1 MALFRNLGLLN
12 KLTVVVTA
20 IVLTFF
26 ALATY
31 IDYRLHKGFIIAES
45 VEKARIIA
53 SEAIRA
59 REYISDQLQIGQVE
73 LSVDR
78 YGLIPVVAS
87 TRIGELV
94 ARDLD
99 YRIRQVSDRYRN
111 QKNAPDT
118 FESAALQKFYLSPY
132 LKEYY
137 AVTTIQ
143 GEPVFRYMQPFRAEQ
158 SCLECHGDPQ
168 AAPDYIKRLFPE
180 EKDQAY
186 NYKIGE
192 IIGAASVTIPME
204 KLYRQIYANVRND
217 FFYTGSLILVLITAL
232 GLLTRMTVTVPLTRL
247 GEGIREIILTGRFET
262 KIPRRGRDE
271 IGALI
276 DGFNEMMD
284 NLQEKSQHL
293 EESEKRFRLLT
304 ETARDG
310 IVSFLSNGQIILF
323 NREAERMFGYSK
335 REALGMTIDRFIH
348 EECQSL
354 REAGAEAYLQQ
365 HAEELIRK
373 THRIPGRRRS
383 GSSFPLEL
391 SLSAAESEGHL
402 FYTAILREKT
412 PGE

>member
-1 MALFRNLGLLN
+1 MALFRNLGLLT
-12 KLTVVVTA
+12 KLIVVVTA

-45 VEKARIIA
+45 AEKARIIG

-59 REYISDQLQIGQVE
+59 REYISDQLQIGRVD

-99 YRIRQVSDRYRN
+99 YSIRQVSDRYRN
-111 QKNAPDT
+111 PKNAPDA
-118 FESAALQKFYLSPY
+118 FESATLQRFYLSPY

-137 AVTTIQ
+137 AVTSIQ
-143 GEPVFRYMQPFRAEQ
+143 GEPVFRYMQPFRAEE
-158 SCLECHGDPQ
+158 SCLECHGDPKS
-168 AAPDYIKRLFPE
+168 APDYIKRLFPE
-180 EKDQAY
+180 EEDQAY

-204 KLYRQIYANVRND
+204 KLHRQIYANVRND
-217 FFYTGSLILVLITAL
+217 FFYTGTLILVLITAL
-232 GLLTRMTVTVPLTRL
+232 GLLTRITVTAPLTRL

-284 NLQEKSQHL
+284 NLQEKSRHL

-335 REALGMTIDRFIH
+335 REALGMTIDRFVH
-348 EECQSL
+348 EECRSL
-354 REAGAEAYLQQ
+354 HEAGAVAYLQQ
-365 HAEELIRK
+365 HAGELIRK

-383 GSSFPLEL
+383 GSPLPLEL
-391 SLSAAESEGHL
+391 SLSAAESDGHL

-412 PGE
+412 PEE

>member
-1 MALFRNLGLLN
+1 MALFRNLGLFT
-12 KLTVVVTA
+12 KITVVVTA
-20 IVLTFF
+20 ILLAFF
-26 ALATY
+26 ALATF
-31 IDYRLHKGFIIAES
+31 IDYRLHRGFIIAES
-45 VEKARIIA
+45 AEKARIIA

-59 REYISDQLQIGQVE
+59 REYISDQLLIGQVD
-73 LSVDR
+73 LSVER

-99 YRIRQVSDRYRN
+99 YRIRQVSNRYRN
-111 QKNAPDT
+111 PKNAPDA
-118 FESAALQKFYLSPY
+118 FESATLQKFYDSPY
-132 LKEYY
+132 QKEFF
-137 AVTTIQ
+137 AITTLQ

-158 SCLECHGDPQ
+158 SCLECHGDPKT
-168 AAPDYIKRLFPE
+168 APDFIKQLFPE

-217 FFYTGSLILVLITAL
+217 LLYTGGMILVLITGL
-232 GLLTRMTVTVPLTRL
+232 GLLIRITVTNPLTRL
-247 GEGIREIILTGRFET
+247 GEGIREIILTGRFES

-323 NREAERMFGYSK
+323 NREAERMFGFSK
-335 REALGMTIDRFIH
+335 REALGMTIDRIIH
-348 EECQSL
+348 EECRSL
-354 REAGAEAYLQQ
+354 HEVGAEAYLRQQ
-365 HAEELIRK
+365 GGELLRK
-373 THRIPGRRRS
+373 THQLPGRRRD
-383 GSSFPLEL
+383 GSLLPLEL
-391 SLSAAESEGHL
+391 SLSVAESDGHL
-402 FYTAILREKT
+402 FYTAILRERARE
-412 PGE
+412 G

>member
-111 QKNAPDT
+111 QKNAPDA

-365 HAEELIRK
+365 QAEELIRK

>member
-1 MALFRNLGLLN
+1 MALLRNLGLLT
-12 KLTVVVTA
+12 KITVVVTA
-20 IVLTFF
+20 ILLVFFVVATF
-26 ALATY
+26 

-53 SEAIRA
+53 AAAIRS
-59 REYISDQLQIGQVE
+59 REYISDQLQVGHVE
-73 LSVDR
+73 LSVER

-99 YRIRQVSDRYRN
+99 YRIQQVSDRYRN
-111 QKNAPDT
+111 PKNAPDS
-118 FESAALQKFYLSPY
+118 FESETLQKFYTSPH

-137 AVTTIQ
+137 TITSFQ
-143 GEPVFRYMQPFRAEQ
+143 GDPVFRYMQPFRAEE

-168 AAPDYIKRLFPE
+168 TAPDYIKRLFPE
-180 EKDQAY
+180 AGDRAY

-204 KLYRQIYANVRND
+204 KLYKQIYANVRND
-217 FFYTGSLILVLITAL
+217 LFYTGGLILAMITCL
-232 GLLTRMTVTVPLTRL
+232 GLLTRGTVTAPLTRL
-247 GEGIREIILTGRFET
+247 GEGIREIVRTGSFDV

-284 NLQEKSQHL
+284 HLQEKSLHL
-293 EESEKRFRLLT
+293 EESEKRYRVLT

-310 IVSFLSNGQIILF
+310 ILSFLGNGQVILF

-335 REALGMTIDRFIH
+335 LEALGMTIDRFIH
-348 EECQSL
+348 EECRSVH
-354 REAGAEAYLQQ
+354 EAGIEAYLRQ
-365 HAEELIRK
+365 HGGELLRK
-373 THRIPGRRRS
+373 TQRIPGRRRD
-383 GSSFPLEL
+383 GSPLYLEL
-391 SLSAAESEGHL
+391 SLSVAESDGHL
-402 FYTAILREKT
+402 FYTAFLRE
-412 PGE
+412 PAHQA